1 LVVPWIAA
9 SFIVFLLSC
18 AAPFLPGSR
27 RPAVRLCI
35 TLVLLAG
42 LSVLLSHLVGSPV
55 DPHFDSTNRTM
66 TLSEKVF
73 VALWWLLVARTMIA
87 SGQIALKVNHA
98 HRSSRLASDL
108 ASAIVYLGAAIAIL
122 DLAFGISVTGLIAT
136 SGIIAIVLGL
146 ALQSTLGDL
155 FSGIA
160 IGIDRPFKVGD
171 VVMIEGA
178 AEGRVVETNWR
189 STRVT
194 TATNDIATIPNS
206 VIAKSRIT
214 NRSAPSESHMGSV
227 KIILDPAVPP
237 ARAIAVL
244 QASIRNA
251 ELVSDNP
258 APIVACTDLT
268 GDGAVYEISF
278 SAPLPKLVG
287 ARSDLLNQVA
297 RHVRYNGI
305 AFARTGGVPITPVQA
320 PGALEILDD
329 LALLDAVQGADRANL
344 AARLARREGGV
355 GETLFVEGGT
365 VTSLFVIAKG
375 AFEVSQLHDHGPHRL
390 GTLGPGDFIGE
401 MALLMGT
408 PNAATVR
415 ALTPFA
421 AYELTKEMM
430 APLLEKNPELVH
442 ALEAGASR
450 AQAMLDRAVATQ
462 ACPKPA
468 TTPQFVDRIRAFF
481 GVETHFGEISIKG
494 PGLGTDAVS
503 SKPDEGFESV
513 VRRATVV

>member
-1 LVVPWIAA
+1 MPWI
-9 SFIVFLLSC
+9 SLSCIVLLLSG
-18 AAPFLPGSR
+18 AAPFLPGAR
-27 RPAVRLCI
+27 RPALRLSV
-35 TLVLLAG
+35 TLVLLAALT
-42 LSVLLSHLVGSPV
+42 LSLSHLVESPV
-55 DPHFDSTNRTM
+55 DPHFEAGNRTLL
-66 TLSEKVF
+66 LSEKVF
-73 VALWWLLVARTMIA
+73 VALWWLLVARVTIA
-87 SGQIALKVNHA
+87 AGQIALKVNHA

-171 VVMIEGA
+171 VVMIEGTV
-178 AEGRVVETNWR
+178 EGRVVETNWR
-189 STRVT
+189 STRVA

-214 NRSAPSESHMGSV
+214 NRSAPSESHMGSA
-227 KIILDPAVPP
+227 KITLDPAVPP
-237 ARAIAVL
+237 AHAIAVL

-258 APIVACTDLT
+258 MPTVSCTDLA

-297 RHVRYNGI
+297 RHLRYNGI

-320 PGALEILDD
+320 PDALEILND
-329 LALLDAVQGADRANL
+329 LALLDALQGDDRAHL
-344 AARLARREGGV
+344 ASELVRREGGV
-355 GETLFVEGGT
+355 GETLFVEGGAT
-365 VTSLFVIAKG
+365 ASLFVIAKG

-408 PNAATVR
+408 PNAATVK

-421 AYELTKEMM
+421 AYELTKEMI
-430 APLLEKNPELVH
+430 APLLAKNPELAH

-450 AQAMLDRAVATQ
+450 AQAMLERAVAAQ

-468 TTPQFVDRIRAFF
+468 ATPLLVDRIRAFF
-481 GVETHFGEISIKG
+481 GVEAHFGEVTIQG
-494 PGLGTDAVS
+494 VGTDVVS
-503 SKPDEGFESV
+503 AKVEEEFASV

>member
-1 LVVPWIAA
+1 MPWIAI
-9 SFIVFLLSC
+9 SWIVLLLSG

-27 RPAVRLCI
+27 RPGLRLCV

-42 LSVLLSHLVGSPV
+42 LSFSLSRLVGSPV
-55 DPHFDSTNRTM
+55 DPHFEASDKTL

-73 VALWWLLVARTMIA
+73 VALWWLLVARTTIA
-87 SGQIALKVNHA
+87 TGQIALKVNHS

-108 ASAIVYLGAAIAIL
+108 AAAIVYLGAAIAIL

-227 KIILDPAVPP
+227 KITLDPAVPP
-237 ARAIAVL
+237 AHAIAVL
-244 QASIRNA
+244 QASVRNA
-251 ELVSDNP
+251 DLVSDTP
-258 APIVACTDLT
+258 PPIVACTDIT
-268 GDGAVYEISF
+268 GDGAIYEISF
-278 SAPLPKLVG
+278 SAPLAKLVA
-287 ARSDLLNQVA
+287 ARSNLLQQVS

-305 AFARTGGVPITPVQA
+305 AFARAGGVPITPVLA
-320 PGALEILDD
+320 PGALEILNDVPV
-329 LALLDAVQGADRANL
+329 LDAVQGDERARL
-344 AARLARREGGV
+344 ASRLARREGGV
-355 GETLFVEGGT
+355 GDTLFIEGGS
-365 VTSLFVIAKG
+365 VASLFVIVKG
-375 AFEVSQLHDHGPHRL
+375 AFEVTQLHDHGPHRL

-401 MALLMGT
+401 LALLMGT
-408 PNAATVR
+408 PNAATVT

-421 AYELTKEMM
+421 AYELTKDMI
-430 APLLEKNPELVH
+430 APLLENNPELLH

-450 AQAMLDRAVATQ
+450 AQAMLDRAVAAQ
-462 ACPKPA
+462 ACPKPPA
-468 TTPQFVDRIRAFF
+468 APLWVDRIRAFF
-481 GVETHFGEISIKG
+481 GVEPHLA
-494 PGLGTDAVS
+494 GLSLNERSGLQTSAIGS
-503 SKPDEGFESV
+503 SADDELASAIDRV
-513 VRRATVV
+513 TAR